1 MDVWQWAVLFLGVL
15 ILLTAVVYGIQA
27 RRRRGSVVAQ
37 RSRGGN
43 VPRGGAPGGRP

>member
-1 MDVWQWAVLFLGVL
+1 MDLWQWVVLVVGVL

-43 VPRGGAPGGRP
+43 VPPGGVPGDRS